1 MSDDRLLDARNRAV
15 RAQALVDDPLL
26 KEGFDTLEAAYIA
39 AWRATRPEDQNAREK
54 LYLAVNVIGKLREH
68 LQSVIANGRI
78 ADAELHALTQEQER
92 RKRFGII

>member
-26 KEGFDTLEAAYIA
+26 KEGFDALEAAYIA
-39 AWRATRPEDQNAREK
+39 MWRATRPEDQNAREK

-68 LQSVIANGRI
+68 LQSVIANGRL
-78 ADAELHALTQEQER
+78 ADSELNALTQEQER